1 MDSGVATA
9 LSTGLTSLQTDSL
22 SQLASVLPIGF
33 AVLIS
38 VAVTFV
44 AIRWLRALIHI

>member
-1 MDSGVATA
+1 MNSAVNLALATGEASLKSGAV
-9 LSTGLTSLQTDSL
+9 